1 MNLIIDVGNTRVKV
15 ALFKGDS
22 IFDTYQFAKSKI
34 AKKIKDIVEKH
45 DVTNGI
51 ISSVASIS
59 EKEFKKIEQL
69 VSLLR
74 LNHESRVP
82 FKNEYATPITLG
94 VDRIALASASVFKFP
109 NKNVLVID
117 AGTCITYD
125 FIDKKGVYYGG
136 AIAPGI
142 EMRYKSLYTFTDKL
156 PLLDVTD
163 PKQLTGN
170 STEESIH
177 SGIVNGILSEIE
189 GVIDR
194 YKEKNKEL
202 TVVLTGGD
210 TNFLAKRLK
219 NSIFA
224 NPNFLLEGL
233 NNILNYNLKND

>member
-22 IFDTYQFAKSKI
+22 IFDTYQFAKSKS

-45 DVTNGI
+45 DVINGI

-69 VSLLR
+69 VPLLR

>member
-1 MNLIIDVGNTRVKV
+1 MNIIIDVGNTRVKV

-22 IFDTYQFAKSKI
+22 IFDTYQFANSKI
-34 AKKIKDIVEKH
+34 TKKIKEILKKH
-45 DVTNGI
+45 EVTNGI

-59 EKEFKKIEQL
+59 DKELKQLEQL
-69 VSLLR
+69 IPLLR
-74 LNHESRVP
+74 LNHESKLP
-82 FKNEYATPITLG
+82 FENGYATPTTLG
-94 VDRIALASASVFKFP
+94 VDRIALAAASVYKFP
-109 NKNVLVID
+109 NNNVLAID

-125 FIDKKGVYYGG
+125 FIDKKGIYYGG

-142 EMRYKSLYTFTDKL
+142 EMRYKSLHTFTDKL
-156 PLLDVTD
+156 PLLNVTY
-163 PKQLTGN
+163 PKQLIGN

-177 SGIVNGILSEIE
+177 SGIVNGVLSEIE
-189 GVIDR
+189 GVIER

-219 NSIFA
+219 NGIFA

-233 NNILNYNLKND
+233 NNILNYNLEND

>member
-69 VSLLR
+69 VPLLR